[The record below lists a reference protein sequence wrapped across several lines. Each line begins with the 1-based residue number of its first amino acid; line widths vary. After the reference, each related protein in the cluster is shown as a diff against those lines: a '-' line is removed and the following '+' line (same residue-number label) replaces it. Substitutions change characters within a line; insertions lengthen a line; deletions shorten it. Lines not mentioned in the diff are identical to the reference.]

1 LEGPAFLARSSSS
14 GLIGTNRGFLYS
26 GRVSFVYGRFP
37 ASSELD
43 PSPPNLTIL
52 PPRRT
57 PSVIAFSLLRVGA
70 AHLASFRDFFVFF
83 TKGFWPRIKHE

>member
-14 GLIGTNRGFLYS
+14 GLIGANREFLYS
-26 GRVSFVYGRFP
+26 DRVSFVYGRST

-52 PPRRT
+52 P
-57 PSVIAFSLLRVGA
+57 SSSLL
-70 AHLASFRDFFVFF
+70 
-83 TKGFWPRIKHE
+83 